1 MPAMPP
7 PEAERGMLHQ
17 LRLFFLALQF
27 FTRLPIPG
35 LVGYDP
41 GWQRQA
47 IRYFPAVGLAV
58 AAVSIGVYELSVQ
71 IWPRSAAVLLST
83 IAGIALTGAM
93 HEDGMA
99 DTCDGFGA
107 GGGSERILAI
117 MRDSHAGVFGIIG
130 IGLTLALKCVA
141 LDAMPGDQVWAALLL
156 AHPLSRL
163 ACLPLISG
171 LPYVREEGK
180 AKTLAQQI
188 SGRECLIGALTVL
201 PILLL
206 VSISGWLPWPGLLLG
221 VVLAALST
229 WWLVRLFVRGIGG
242 YTGDC
247 LGAVQQV
254 TEVMLYLGL
263 SAALSF

>member
-1 MPAMPP
+1 MPL
-7 PEAERGMLHQ
+7 PEAGRGMLHQ

-35 LVGYDP
+35 LVGYQAD
-41 GWQRQA
+41 WQRQA

-58 AAVSIGVYELSVQ
+58 AVLVIAVYELSAQ
-71 IWPRSAAVLLST
+71 LWPQAVAVLLST
-83 IAGIALTGAM
+83 VAGIALTGAL

-99 DTCDGFGA
+99 DACDGFGA
-107 GGGSERILAI
+107 GGGAERILEI
-117 MRDSHAGVFGIIG
+117 MRDSRAGAFGIIG

-141 LDAMPGDQVWAALLL
+141 LSSMPADRVWAALLL

-163 ACLPLISG
+163 ACLPLIKALS
-171 LPYVREEGK
+171 YVREEGK
-180 AKTLAQQI
+180 AKTLAQQL
-188 SGRECLIGALTVL
+188 SAGECLIGALTVL

-206 VSISGWLPWPGLLLG
+206 TGGFGWLPWPGLLLG

-229 WWLVRLFVRGIGG
+229 WWLARLFVRGIGG